1 MVEQVN
7 GQPQRTQ
14 RQVSEADRA
23 RAELSDYFRFEDM
36 GVPSVAPEP
45 RGGTSSPEQRPPLWP
60 PQCDAVLM
68 ALVYRRLSAALEA
81 FRAETGLHIFTVLR
95 ARYGP
100 TSTGRKDAIAADAA
114 TARGPRLIID
124 RAERAYLDACPLFE
138 RESRAVRERRRL
150 VVLEERIFG
159 APLSRWV
166 GDAED

>member
-23 RAELSDYFRFEDM
+23 RAELSDYFQYEDL
-36 GVPSVAPEP
+36 GAPAVSVEP
-45 RGGTSSPEQRPPLWP
+45 RAGTSSPEQRPPLWP

-81 FRAETGLHIFTVLR
+81 FRTETGLHIFTVLR

-159 APLSRWV
+159 ATYARWASD
-166 GDAED
+166 DAG